1 MKISELS
8 SRSGVPVATVKFYL
22 REGLLASGEKS
33 SQTQAS
39 YDEPHVARL
48 RLIRAFLEVGG
59 LSIAS
64 ARQVLAV
71 IDDESL
77 PFGVAAGIASA
88 ALPGGVPAALPSGD
102 SARGDGDLRE
112 LVARRGWTVDPQN
125 PGWGLAARVI
135 DDYAA
140 LGRDDLIATVDV
152 YADAAEL
159 VATADLN
166 AVVAA
171 SGRAQMTETVVVGTV
186 LGDSLLAGLRRMAHE
201 NVSRAL
207 FPVPPEVAAQ
217 FGHAALTNTATTT
230 TPADKDAS

>member
-22 REGLLASGEKS
+22 REGLLAAGEKS

-39 YDEPHVARL
+39 YDDAHLARL

-59 LSIAS
+59 LSVAS

-88 ALPGGVPAALPSGD
+88 ALPGGTPVTVGEGE
-102 SARGDGDLRE
+102 RGRGVRDLTD
-112 LVARRGWTVDPQN
+112 LVARRGWQVDPQN
-125 PGWGLAARVI
+125 PGFALAARVI

-140 LGRDDLIATVDV
+140 LGRDDLIGTLDT
-152 YADAAEL
+152 YAESAERI
-159 VATADLN
+159 AEADLQT
-166 AVVAA
+166 VVDAD
-171 SGRAQMTETVVVGTV
+171 GRAEKTETVVIGTV

-201 NVSRAL
+201 NVSRRL
-207 FPVPPEVAAQ
+207 FPVPPEIAAQ
-217 FGHAALTNTATTT
+217 YGHTAT
-230 TPADKDAS
+230 PANPISTDKDQR